1 MKFGKCSIRGFMC
14 LAWAVAMTAGGGALA
29 AEYKIGFVNTER
41 ILREAAPAKRAAA
54 KLEKEFSGRD
64 TELQRMSKQVRD
76 LQTHLEK
83 EGLTLPETERK
94 NTERELANLS
104 REYQRS
110 ERQFREDLNIRR
122 NEETAG
128 VQERAQRAIQQ
139 IAEAE
144 KLDLILQEAVW
155 ASQRIDITDKVLRAL
170 ADK

>member
-1 MKFGKCSIRGFMC
+1 MSLRG
-14 LAWAVAMTAGGGALA
+14 LVGIAGVVAMTAAGAAQA

-41 ILREAAPAKRAAA
+41 ILREAVPAKRAAA

-64 TELQRMSKQVRD
+64 VEIQRMSKQVRD
-76 LQTHLEK
+76 MQAYLEK
-83 EGLTLPETERK
+83 EGLALPESERRNK
-94 NTERELANLS
+94 ERELANLS
-104 REYQRS
+104 RETQRA

-139 IAEAE
+139 IAESE

-155 ASQRIDITDKVLRAL
+155 VSQRVDITDKVLRAL